1 MYLLLI
7 PLLAILALAYLP
19 QTYVQGVIKRYSKER
34 PELGATGAEFAR
46 RLLDGQG
53 LGHVKVEATK
63 SGDHYDPDAKVVR
76 LAPERYSGRSLA
88 AVVIAAHEVG
98 HAIQDAKGYRPLSER
113 TKMAKRSAGV
123 DKIAGLIM
131 LASPVLLL
139 ISRNPFVMITD
150 YLAGAALMLITI
162 VMHVL
167 TLPVEFDASFG
178 RAMPLLKAEGGLP
191 KADWPAAR
199 KILRAAAFTY
209 VAAAAMSLLNVS
221 RWFRLFR

>member
-1 MYLLLI
+1 MFLLLI
-7 PLLAILALAYLP
+7 PLLAIIALAYLP
-19 QTYVQGVIKRYSKER
+19 QLYVQRVIGRYSRER
-34 PELGATGAEFAR
+34 PELGATGAEYAR
-46 RLLDGQG
+46 WLLGKQG

-63 SGDHYDPDAKVVR
+63 TGDHYDPDAKAVR
-76 LAPERYSGRSLA
+76 LMPERFSGRSLA
-88 AVVIAAHEVG
+88 ALVIAAHEVG
-98 HAIQDAKGYRPLSER
+98 HAIQDAQGYRPLAER

-123 DKIAGLIM
+123 DRIAGLVM

-139 ISRNPFVMITD
+139 ISKNPMLMLVD
-150 YLAGAALMLITI
+150 YLAGAALMLVTI

-167 TLPVEFDASFG
+167 TLPVEFDASFR
-178 RAMPLLKAEGGLP
+178 RAMPLLKGEGGLP

-221 RWFRLFR
+221 RWFRIFR